1 VNRHRP
7 SVDVAFDSIVRAG
20 VPGVAAA
27 LLTGMGRDGA
37 RGLRAIRD
45 AGGRTV
51 AQDQKTSTVYGM
63 PKAALELGAVDAG
76 TPLDAIAK
84 AIFSADATIKETL

>member
-1 VNRHRP
+1 
-7 SVDVAFDSIVRAG
+7 
-20 VPGVAAA
+20 
-27 LLTGMGRDGA
+27 
-37 RGLRAIRD
+37 
-45 AGGRTV
+45 
-51 AQDQKTSTVYGM
+51 M